1 MANKCRNMCKI
12 SDHQGTAYQ
21 NHNEISSYLISS
33 YPVRMATDK
42 KTNKKK
48 QMLSRIQRKKNF
60 YTSTLIGI

>member
-42 KTNKKK
+42 KTNKQKK
-48 QMLSRIQRKKNF
+48 ADAVKNSEKKELL
-60 YTSTLIGI
+60 Y

>member
-42 KTNKKK
+42 KTNKKNRCCQEFREK
-48 QMLSRIQRKKNF
+48 RTFILVP
-60 YTSTLIGI
+60 